1 MKLSDFLK
9 QQGDTPQGKSTYQ
22 AFIDNFD
29 KDYDAESFRKDEKGS
44 IAAAFQWDIC
54 PEDLEFWDIVDN
66 KWQEVTDPEND
77 MLWLLDGKE
86 PPKET
91 DEELSKQKE
100 YPRWFKYKGFG
111 KIIIEFLDLTS
122 GIVVDAGTTNE
133 AIGTLYTGLW
143 PHTNSD
149 VWQEVPNPELT
160 QEKRTPIDDNEIDR
174 LLDEVN
180 NIDGKNHL
188 DTILAERAAKY
199 GSFAS
204 QAAFAQYLKTTL
216 HEHRNWDELRDSQK
230 EALEMIMHKISRILN
245 GDPNYDDSW
254 RDIAGYAELIVK
266 ELNETTIKG

>member
-1 MKLSDFLK
+1 MEVTKLSDFLK

-86 PPKET
+86 PPSET
-91 DEELSKQKE
+91 LE
-100 YPRWFKYKGFG
+100 
-111 KIIIEFLDLTS
+111 
-122 GIVVDAGTTNE
+122 
-133 AIGTLYTGLW
+133 
-143 PHTNSD
+143 
-149 VWQEVPNPELT
+149 
-160 QEKRTPIDDNEIDR
+160 
-174 LLDEVN
+174 DEVN

-188 DTILAERAAKY
+188 DTILAERGAKY
-199 GSFAS
+199 GSFTS